1 MIQIHVTYDVNYL
14 FLIQLEASLTE
25 IQRKTAN
32 KDEVEQGD
40 TKSEG
45 NDSKVV
51 CAVNVLPTISE
62 ICEKKV
68 DIYH

>member
-1 MIQIHVTYDVNYL
+1 MTYDVNYL
-14 FLIQLEASLTE
+14 FFSIQLEASLTE

-32 KDEVEQGD
+32 KDELEQGD
-40 TKSEG
+40 KKSEG
-45 NDSKVV
+45 SESKVV
-51 CAVNVLPTISE
+51 CAINVLPTVSE